1 MNKGKLGKKIGKLI
15 LLILV
20 FIAVLIQIYPLF
32 WIFTSSFKGAAE
44 FSERPAYTLPASF
57 NFENYRTVIFDSNI
71 PRYFLNST
79 VVAFAT
85 LILLS
90 FLGSLAG
97 FALSKMH
104 FKGKNLIFVYL
115 MAGMMVPIFVG
126 LIPIFQMY
134 NLLGLRDTYLSLI
147 LPQVGFAI
155 PISMF
160 LYMGFMDYIPNE
172 LQESAFIDGASPVRV
187 YAQIMMPMCL
197 NATITVLT
205 FNFISVWNEYTF
217 ANTFISAANM
227 RTLPIGLTEFLS
239 GLGMRNWGLTFAAIG
254 ISILPTLVIYFFL
267 NDKVIDGMASGAIKG

>member
-1 MNKGKLGKKIGKLI
+1 MNKGKVGKIIGKTILI
-15 LLILV
+15 FLV
-20 FIAVLIQIYPLF
+20 FCAVLIQIYPLF
-32 WIFTSSFKGAAE
+32 WIFTSSMKTSAE
-44 FSERPAYTLPASF
+44 FSENPAYALPSSF
-57 NFENYRTVIFDSNI
+57 YFENYRSVIFESNI

-79 VVAFAT
+79 IVAFAT

-97 FALSKMH
+97 FAISKMH
-104 FKGKNLIFVYL
+104 FKGKNAIFLYL

-134 NLLGLRDTYLSLI
+134 NALGLRDTYLSLI

-160 LYMGFMDYIPNE
+160 LYMGFMDFIPNE
-172 LQESAFIDGASPVRV
+172 LQESAFIDGATAVRV
-187 YAQIMMPMCL
+187 YAQIMMPMCM

-217 ANTFISAANM
+217 ANTFISAGHM

-254 ISILPTLVIYFFL
+254 ISILPTLVVYFFL
-267 NDKVIDGMASGAIKG
+267 NDRVIDGMAAGAIKG

>member
-20 FIAVLIQIYPLF
+20 FIAVLVQIYPLF

-267 NDKVIDGMASGAIKG
+267 NDKVIDGMASGAVKG